1 MWEASELHTQ
11 IFTRDK
17 EFGLCCHQSVK
28 ALTLA
33 DKRTGSSSQHV
44 LEEMALTLFSP
55 PCFDVGEA
63 PPLNSSLVRAQTRL
77 AQLSSMPAL
86 QALETALQL
95 EQHSFSIIDGFLGHD
110 DALAVRAEIRRRRL
124 CSAARAG
131 GQVSA
136 GRVSA
141 LRSDV
146 SVWAHAGGGSG
157 RALDRLADRADAL
170 VTRLRAHSTWLSN
183 VTLRATEAMLACYP
197 AGGSRYVRHLDN
209 VCTGGVG
216 KRCNGRRLTVVYY
229 LNDRAPNPTDGAL
242 RLFASGAPNSPPL
255 IDIEPLL
262 DRMAVFFS
270 DERVPHAVLPSGTE
284 ERAAVTLWYFDAVEL
299 EARSSSG
306 GADGGAPALSSVLR
320 EV

>member
-1 MWEASELHTQ
+1 
-11 IFTRDK
+11 
-17 EFGLCCHQSVK
+17 
-28 ALTLA
+28 
-33 DKRTGSSSQHV
+33 
-44 LEEMALTLFSP
+44 
-55 PCFDVGEA
+55 
-63 PPLNSSLVRAQTRL
+63 
-77 AQLSSMPAL
+77 MPAL

-284 ERAAVTLWYFDAVEL
+284 ERVAVTLWYFDAVEL
-299 EARSSSG
+299 EARLRSG
-306 GADGGAPALSSVLR
+306 GADGGAPALSSVSP